1 MIRSAVILAGG
12 RGRRMGDVEKALIP
26 IKDMTLIEHIIEVL
40 DPLVD
45 EIVVSARDDE
55 QAAVLEQL
63 VGGRN
68 VVVDHRQGVGPL
80 AGILSGLEAAGGE
93 YTFVTACD
101 MPYLNAQ
108 VVDYLFGR
116 ALGHDAAV
124 PVGDE
129 GVYEPLHAVYR
140 TAPMLLETGL
150 ALEDGERFILAPVF
164 KLGKVEDVG
173 MDEIREFDS
182 DLQSFVNINTPEDV
196 ERLV

>member
-108 VVDYLFGR
+108 VVDYLFRR

-140 TAPMLLETGL
+140 TAPMLLATGR
-150 ALEDGERFILAPVF
+150 ALEEGERFILAPVF
-164 KLGKVEDVG
+164 KLGGVEAVG
-173 MDEIREFDS
+173 MDDIREFDS

-196 ERLV
+196 GRLV